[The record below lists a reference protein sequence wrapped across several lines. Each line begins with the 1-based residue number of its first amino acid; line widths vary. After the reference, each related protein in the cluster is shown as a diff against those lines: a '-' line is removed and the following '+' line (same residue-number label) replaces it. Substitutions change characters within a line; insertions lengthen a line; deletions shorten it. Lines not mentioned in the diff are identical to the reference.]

1 MAWRDSVQ
9 IHELGWRL
17 AFFGQWWVLPWALDK
32 WFLEWHFMLNKNA
45 IRLSKEGYSLVLRC
59 SWTRLK
65 HFILIIIVKIKDRQL
80 CGPQNIDEMECADG
94 FGCCWDPEI
103 DQCFRP
109 ESTFQCLEMGG
120 SCKSKD
126 NIDCNRGIGPGV
138 DICPQ
143 VQSKIIKKLK
153 SFRINDA
160 AWTATQINARRRKN
174 SGKLMTENVF

>member
-1 MAWRDSVQ
+1 LGNDEYCLELWTNGFWNDISCSIRMPYVCQKRA
-9 IHELGWRL
+9 IHSFCAVPGPGLR
-17 AFFGQWWVLPWALDK
+17 V
-32 WFLEWHFMLNKNA
+32 FL
-45 IRLSKEGYSLVLRC
+45 LVE
-59 SWTRLK
+59 
-65 HFILIIIVKIKDRQL
+65 IIYFQDRQL

-160 AWTATQINARRRKN
+160 AWTVTQINARRRKN